1 MCGVGI
7 AGLAESQRDRECVQ
21 CAKVHTGM
29 CRKKGGE
36 KMNEKREVFNIN
48 TVADFEKV
56 IEQLNWRWK
65 IEYYA
70 YLSTWEAIF
79 VNQITKKIEII
90 YKEDVMW
97 GILKA
102 VEELEKLGILKIV
115 VISWTVG
122 KTTLTSDISRLFKPK
137 CITVSIRDD

>member
-1 MCGVGI
+1 
-7 AGLAESQRDRECVQ
+7 
-21 CAKVHTGM
+21 
-29 CRKKGGE
+29 
-36 KMNEKREVFNIN
+36 MNEKREVFNIN